1 MGPTLI
7 NGIPAHVLFVHVV
20 VVLVPLT
27 ALALLA
33 CAVRP
38 QQARRFGPALPVLA
52 AVTLVSVPIT
62 THAGEWLKHHV
73 ANDPLV
79 RQHAEL
85 GDGLLPWAVGLFALA
100 VALWWTQ
107 RRTRAASQA
116 DTAAVDEEVRPGARA
131 RGALRV
137 AAVVLSL
144 VLGAGAVVQT
154 YRIGDSGARAAWHDN
169 FSTTRTPEPGS
180 R

>member
-38 QQARRFGPALPVLA
+38 QLARRFGLALPALA

-73 ANDPLV
+73 AGDPLV

-85 GDGLLPWAVGLFALA
+85 GDGLLPWTVGLFALA
-100 VALWWTQ
+100 VALWWMQ
-107 RRTRAASQA
+107 RGTKAASQA
-116 DTAAVDEEVRPGARA
+116 DTSAVTGEVQPGTRA
-131 RGALRV
+131 RGALKA

-144 VLGAGAVVQT
+144 ALGAGAVVQT

-169 FSTTRTPEPGS
+169 FSTARTPEAGS